1 MKKKLIILSI
11 LIGSFSLN
19 AQNTPALKLQYN
31 FPATAWENEALPLGN
46 GNIGAMVYGDVP
58 IDVIQMNEHSIW
70 SGGPGKNPNYNGGH
84 RSTAANVQQNL
95 QNLRKAL
102 QDKMTQFTNQQSAYI
117 DATGKVVA
125 ANYSAESTT
134 LVNYINALVG
144 DKTDFGSYQSLGN
157 INIAYQSFVIPEIVN
172 ITGNCDNPNTAGE
185 RYPMLFDGS
194 ANTKWY
200 ADTGFKS
207 FPCYISW
214 QYSAPLSVSAYILI
228 SGNDAPERDPKAWN
242 LYGSN
247 DGVTYTKIDSRTNIT
262 FTGRNQSMEFTLA
275 APATYQY
282 FKFEITATAG
292 SNGSTSPQLSE
303 ITMENP
309 GASTFPAYTNYHREL
324 NIDSAIQKV
333 SYTMEGVNYKRE
345 YFISYP
351 DNALVIRLTADKP
364 GSLSRTIYITT
375 PQSAVT
381 ITAENGV
388 ITMTGKPADQTDKG
402 LKFAQQIKVKATG
415 GTVKT
420 EGNKVVVNNADE
432 ILIVSSAATNYLQC
446 QDNTFNYFSTEN
458 PLTKVQNTINGIAQ
472 KSYKDLLDTH
482 ENDYQSLYGR
492 MSLSLTGATNT
503 NNKMTDKLLVG
514 YQNNTNTA
522 AENLYLEQLYFQFGR
537 YLLISSSRKNSLP
550 ANLQGIWAEGLTPPW
565 AADYHTNI
573 NLEMNYWLAEQTN
586 LAECHLPAI
595 EYVKSL
601 VPRGKITANFYY
613 CKQDGSPVRGWVI
626 HHENNIWGNSAPG
639 NYYWGFYFP
648 AAAAWMCQDIWEHYL
663 FNQDKQ
669 FLEDNYQVLLDAA
682 LFWVDN
688 LWRDSRDGT
697 LVANPS
703 YSPEHG
709 PYSLGAS
716 CDQAIITELFDMVVK
731 ASNILGKNTPEVEEV
746 KTAKSRLAGP
756 QIGLG
761 GQLMEWKDETTMDL
775 TGDGGHRHTNHL
787 FWLHPGSQVVDGRSP
802 QENLYAEAMKVT
814 LNTRGDGGT
823 GWSKAWKV
831 NFWARLRDGNRSHKL
846 LTELLKESTLTNL
859 FDIEA
864 TVFQIDGNFGA
875 TAGMTEM
882 LVQSQSGYIELFPA
896 LPDTWSDGQYKGIK
910 ARGNFELS
918 ATWANKT
925 LNTLEVTSN
934 SGNVCKIKYP
944 GIKNYTVTQKGG
956 GAVSPAVVGDILEFS
971 TTSGATYIIS
981 K

>member
-1 MKKKLIILSI
+1 
-11 LIGSFSLN
+11 
-19 AQNTPALKLQYN
+19 
-31 FPATAWENEALPLGN
+31 
-46 GNIGAMVYGDVP
+46 
-58 IDVIQMNEHSIW
+58 
-70 SGGPGKNPNYNGGH
+70 
-84 RSTAANVQQNL
+84 
-95 QNLRKAL
+95 
-102 QDKMTQFTNQQSAYI
+102 MTQFTNQQAAYI
-117 DATGKVVA
+117 DANGKVVA

-134 LVNYINALVG
+134 LKNYINALMG

-157 INIAYQSFVIPEIVN
+157 INIAYQSLVVPEIVN

-200 ADTGFKS
+200 SDTGFKG
-207 FPCYISW
+207 FPCYIAW
-214 QYSAPLSVSAYILI
+214 QYSNPLSVSAYTLI
-228 SGNDAPERDPKAWN
+228 SGGDVPDRDPKAWN

-247 DGVTYTKIDSRTNIT
+247 DGVTYTKIDSRVYIT

-275 APATYQY
+275 APVTYQY
-282 FKFEITATAG
+282 FKFEITAIAG
-292 SNGSTSPQLSE
+292 NPSLTSPQLSE
-303 ITMENP
+303 ITLKNA
-309 GASTFPAYTNYHREL
+309 GASTFPTYTNYHREL

-333 SYTMEGVNYKRE
+333 SYTLDGVNYMRE
-345 YFISYP
+345 YFISHP

-402 LKFAQQIKVKATG
+402 LKFAQQIKVKTTG
-415 GTVKT
+415 GQMTV
-420 EGNKVVVNNADE
+420 EGNKVVVSNADE

-446 QDNTFNYFSTEN
+446 QDNTFNFFSTEN